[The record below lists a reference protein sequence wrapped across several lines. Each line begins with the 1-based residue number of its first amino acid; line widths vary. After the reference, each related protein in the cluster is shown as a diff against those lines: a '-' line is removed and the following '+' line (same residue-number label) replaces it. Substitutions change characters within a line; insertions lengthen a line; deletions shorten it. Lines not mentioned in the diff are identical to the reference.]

1 MATAS
6 LTNGSQHLLDPA
18 ILEDFAAEI
27 VIQRH
32 PGIED
37 RPKVFHAFTGA
48 TAVLISPALENLA
61 QAYRQACLGP
71 CGRDAALLFLTNLLE
86 AEA

>member
-1 MATAS
+1 MEVHMA
-6 LTNGSQHLLDPA
+6 QQQQIIDPA
-18 ILEDFAAEI
+18 ILDDLAAEI
-27 VIQRH
+27 VIERH

-48 TAVLISPALENLA
+48 TAVLIAPALENLA
-61 QAYRQACLGP
+61 QAYKQACRGP
-71 CGRDAALLFLTNLLE
+71 CGRDAARLFLTNLLD